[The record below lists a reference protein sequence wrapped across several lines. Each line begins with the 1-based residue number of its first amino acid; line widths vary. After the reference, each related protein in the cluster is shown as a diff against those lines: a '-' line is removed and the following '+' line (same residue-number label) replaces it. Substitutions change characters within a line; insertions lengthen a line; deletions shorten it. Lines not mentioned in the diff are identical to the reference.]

1 MNVGFW
7 GTTYLNLRTFVVTMA
22 DVLKFKYIGQG
33 QVDVLNLLR
42 TPVYSWP
49 TFLTDLKNHAAPFFL
64 FPVLAPAHY
73 PSAAAAA
80 LRPPAT
86 GCTLPAHAAHPHHAP
101 LSACHRAQMPQ
112 PPAAR
117 RPPPT
122 MSDTRWPPPHITD
135 AFIVLVHDD
144 RRSVTATAS
153 VPHRRSMATLSLTLA
168 GKLLRF
174 KGLIRLCLGRFFCVA
189 AIAIT
194 ISI

>member
-42 TPVYSWP
+42 MPVYSWP
-49 TFLTDLKNHAAPFFL
+49 TFLTDLKSHAAPFFL
-64 FPVLAPAHY
+64 FLVLAPAY
-73 PSAAAAA
+73 CPSAAAAA

-86 GCTLPAHAAHPHHAP
+86 GCTLPARAAHPPPRSVVRLPQGADAAT
-101 LSACHRAQMPQ
+101 AC
-112 PPAAR
+112 

-135 AFIVLVHDD
+135 AFIVLVLVHDD
-144 RRSVTATAS
+144 RRSVAATAS